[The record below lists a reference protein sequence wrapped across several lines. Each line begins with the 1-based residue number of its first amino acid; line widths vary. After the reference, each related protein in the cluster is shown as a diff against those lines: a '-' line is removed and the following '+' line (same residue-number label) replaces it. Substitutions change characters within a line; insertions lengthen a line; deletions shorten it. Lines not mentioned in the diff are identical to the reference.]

1 MVEEHTTQGDASH
14 PTAVGVIM
22 DGNRRWAQGRGKP
35 VTEGH
40 RAGYGKLKEVVEW
53 CKEGGVYDL
62 VVYAFST
69 ENWRRA
75 EEEVGGLM
83 QLMRHVLEHELAE
96 LRSHDVAVRVVGN
109 LARFP
114 EDLQQSIARLHET
127 NSPDAQYRLW
137 VCASYGGRA
146 EIVDAAAKLVRVGG
160 EVTEA
165 RFTEALWS
173 HGMPDPDLVVRTGGQ
188 QRLSNFLPWQ
198 SVYSELFFL
207 DTLWPDFS
215 RDEWNAVLAEYGERK
230 RNFGA

>member
-1 MVEEHTTQGDASH
+1 MEAQTTHEEVAR
-14 PTAVGVIM
+14 PNAVGVIM
-22 DGNRRWAQGRGKP
+22 DGNRRWAKQRDMP
-35 VTEGH
+35 TVEGH
-40 RAGYGKLKEVVEW
+40 RAGYARLKEVLEW
-53 CKEGGVYDL
+53 CKEDGVHDL
-62 VVYAFST
+62 AVYAFST
-69 ENWRRA
+69 ENWHRA

-83 QLMRHVLEHELAE
+83 RLMRYVLEHELSE
-96 LRSHDVAVRVVGN
+96 LRSHDVAVHVVGD

-114 EDLQQSIARLHET
+114 DDLQQSIARLHET

-146 EIVDAAAKLVRVGG
+146 EIVHAAAKLLEAGG
-160 EVTEA
+160 DGTEA
-165 RFTEALWS
+165 RFAEALWS
-173 HGMPDPDLVVRTGGQ
+173 AGMPDPDIVIRTGGQ

-215 RDEWNAVLAEYGERK
+215 REEWGGVLAAYAARK